1 MDQYSSF
8 LLAQQFLLI
17 DKLSD
22 VSKFKMWIVE
32 GVPDPGRGWH
42 EVIFKLPLNPKIS
55 RTLPVLSLPS

>member
-32 GVPDPGRGWH
+32 GVPDPGRAWH
-42 EVIFKLPLNPKIS
+42 EVIFKLPLNPKTS
-55 RTLPVLSLPS
+55 RSLPVLSLPS